1 MGNRHPVES
10 ILILADALGIRDI
23 GAMTEAWTH
32 EIDGEWTI
40 AVNGHPEPV
49 SVQPDGCMAIDLRP
63 FEFAVW
69 FNGWLAGKLTGHG
82 DGVFAIGAGANQ
94 QEFAEAIDRLVAEIG
109 VTSNA

>member
-1 MGNRHPVES
+1 MVDTRHPVES

-32 EIDGEWTI
+32 KVDGEWTI

-49 SVQPDGCMAIDLRP
+49 SVRPDGCMAIDLRP

-69 FNGWLAGKLTGHG
+69 FNGWLAGTLMVSG
-82 DGVFAIGAGANQ
+82 DGSFATGMGAD
-94 QEFAEAIDRLVAEIG
+94 QEAFSQAIDQCVAALQE
-109 VTSNA
+109 VT